1 MKILQI
7 INNLQTGGAE
17 KLLLESIPL
26 FNKEENIMMDLVVL
40 NNNNAP
46 FFKEFKKKSATK
58 IFILSKGTPYN
69 PSYILKIIPFLK
81 KYDVVHVHL
90 FPSLYWVALAKIL
103 SFSKAKL
110 IYTEH
115 NTSNRRREKL
125 VFKIIDK
132 LIYSQY
138 SKIITISDD
147 VDIELKKH
155 LKFKDSRFELIQNG
169 VNLNTI
175 KNETGYLKSELAKN
189 INENHKIL
197 LQVSSFTT
205 QKDQKTL
212 IKSLEHLDKNI
223 IAVLVGD
230 GPLKVECE
238 ELAHKLNLT
247 DRVFFLGIRMD
258 VPKILKTADII
269 VLSTHYEGL
278 SLASIEGLAS
288 GRPFIASDVPGLK
301 DIVRGAGLLFEENDS
316 IMLAKH
322 IVNLLRDNS
331 YYNEI
336 AGKCLKRAENYDIN
350 ETINKQITLYQTISQ
365 EV

>member
-26 FNKEENIMMDLVVL
+26 FNKEENIVMDLAVL
-40 NNNNAP
+40 NNNEAP
-46 FFKEFKKKSATK
+46 FLEQLNKKSATK
-58 IFILSKGTPYN
+58 IFILSKKSPYS
-69 PSYILKIIPFLK
+69 PSNILKIIPLLK

-90 FPSLYWVALAKIL
+90 FPSLYWVALAKLL
-103 SFSKAKL
+103 SFSKTKL

-115 NTSNRRREKL
+115 STSNRRRNKL

-147 VDIELKKH
+147 VDKELKKH
-155 LKFKDSRFELIQNG
+155 LKSKDSRFELIENG
-169 VNLNTI
+169 VNLNII
-175 KNETGYLKSELAKN
+175 KNATAYLKTELAKG
-189 INENHKIL
+189 INEQHKIL
-197 LQVSSFTT
+197 VQVASFRYP
-205 QKDQKTL
+205 KNQKTL
-212 IKSLEHLDKNI
+212 IKSLKYLNKNV

-238 ELAHKLNLT
+238 ELAHKLNLA

-258 VPKILKTADII
+258 VPKILKTADIV

-278 SLASIEGLAS
+278 SLASIEGMGS
-288 GRPFIASDVPGLK
+288 GKPFIASDVPGLK
-301 DIVRGAGLLFEENDS
+301 DIVKDAGLLFPDNNSEL
-316 IMLAKH
+316 LAKN
-322 IVNLLRDNS
+322 ISNLLKDGQF
-331 YYNEI
+331 YNRIVIECI
-336 AGKCLKRAENYDIN
+336 KRAESYNI
-350 ETINKQITLYQTISQ
+350 EKAIKKQLTLYKTH
-365 EV
+365 

>member
-26 FNKEENIMMDLVVL
+26 FNKDQTVIMDLAVL

-46 FFKEFKKKSATK
+46 FLEQLKKKSPAK
-58 IFILSKGTPYN
+58 IFILSKKSPYS
-69 PSYILKIIPFLK
+69 PSNILKIIPLLK

-90 FPSLYWVALAKIL
+90 FPCLYWVALAKLL
-103 SFSKAKL
+103 SFSRTKL

-115 NTSNRRREKL
+115 NTSNRRRDKL
-125 VFKIIDK
+125 LFKIIDK

-138 SKIITISDD
+138 SKIITISED
-147 VDIELKKH
+147 VDKNLKKH
-155 LKFKDSRFELIQNG
+155 LKFKDSKFELIQNG

-175 KNETGYLKSELAKN
+175 KNETAYLKTDLAN
-189 INENHKIL
+189 GINDNHKIL
-197 LQVSSFTT
+197 VQVSSFTP
-205 QKDQKTL
+205 QKDQQTL
-212 IKSLEHLDKNI
+212 IKSLEYLNKNV

-238 ELAHKLNLT
+238 ELTRKLNLT

-258 VPKILKTADII
+258 VPKILKTADIV
-269 VLSTHYEGL
+269 VLSSHYEGL

-288 GRPFIASDVPGLK
+288 GKPFIASDVPGLR
-301 DIVRGAGLLFEENDS
+301 DIVSNAGLLFPDNHALS
-316 IMLAKH
+316 LAKN
-322 IVNLLRDNS
+322 ISTLLENKS
-331 YYNEI
+331 FYEETVKECQI
-336 AGKCLKRAENYDIN
+336 RADSYDIN
-350 ETINKQITLYQTISQ
+350 KSINKQLKLYTSIK
-365 EV
+365 